1 MTEGLFCSFFTE
13 ERMDMKNNITAQ
25 IESGYGD
32 LRKSEKQ
39 AANYILDHLGEA
51 AELPLNRLAEAADVS
66 QPTVLRM
73 LKAVGYE
80 GYRDFRYQLVAE
92 LAKTG
97 GAGKKQEP
105 DLMYG
110 YTLDRKEGLD
120 AVPLNITVTTERMME
135 ETLKNLPLSTYR
147 KVIDALWGARLI
159 DIYSVENSEVAA
171 MDLMTKLLYLGLPC
185 RHFPD
190 SYLQQIT
197 AAGLTEA
204 DVAVGISYSGE
215 SRDTVDALKA
225 AKQAGACTIA
235 VTNFNGST
243 ICRYADILICTSQDQ
258 HFYGNAIFSR
268 ATQILIVDMI
278 YMGLISSDYDHYVN
292 QLNKCENVVR
302 RKAYENN

>member
-1 MTEGLFCSFFTE
+1 MTEGLFCIFFTE

-39 AANYILDHLGEA
+39 AADYILDHMEEA
-51 AELPLNRLAEAADVS
+51 AE
-66 QPTVLRM
+66 
-73 LKAVGYE
+73 
-80 GYRDFRYQLVAE
+80 
-92 LAKTG
+92 TG
-97 GAGKKQEP
+97 GAGKRQEP

-135 ETLKNLPLSTYR
+135 ETLKNLPLKTYR
-147 KVIDALWGARLI
+147 KVIDALRGARLI

-225 AKQAGACTIA
+225 AKRAGACTIA
-235 VTNFNGST
+235 VTNFGGST

-258 HFYGNAIFSR
+258 H
-268 ATQILIVDMI
+268 
-278 YMGLISSDYDHYVN
+278 LISSDYEHYVN